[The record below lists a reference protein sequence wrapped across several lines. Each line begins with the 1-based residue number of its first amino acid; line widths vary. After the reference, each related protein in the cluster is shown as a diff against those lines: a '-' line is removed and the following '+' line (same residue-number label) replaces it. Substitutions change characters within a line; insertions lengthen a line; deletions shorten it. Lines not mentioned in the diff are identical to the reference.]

1 MPVAR
6 ARPSLASRPRLIVF
20 LVSFLLACSTQAGS
34 FRITPLRVQFDH
46 NNPTTQLSI
55 ENNSERTVTL
65 QTTVMRWQQD
75 GGQDN
80 LTPSNDI
87 FVSPPILMLKPGG
100 RQVIRL
106 RHMPAMPSEEK
117 AYRLYLQDTAARARQ
132 SGGANMAVRIG
143 LPIFVSPGGSQQPDP
158 RINTR
163 YQDGIWQV
171 SVSNAGSTNFR
182 VIGLDAFRG
191 SADRDDLKKDDL
203 LEQSTQP
210 VQGFPYVFADQTREW
225 HVKAPANA
233 QLRLRTDIY
242 GYRRQGFDERG
253 TVWLG
258 EPENKKDP

>member
-6 ARPSLASRPRLIVF
+6 ARPSLESRPRLFVF
-20 LVSFLLACSTQAGS
+20 LLSFLLACSTQAGS
-34 FRITPLRVQFDH
+34 FRITPLRVQFDA

-55 ENNSERTVTL
+55 ENNSEQTVTL

-75 GGQDN
+75 GDQDN

-106 RHMPAMPSEEK
+106 RHMPDMPAEEK

-143 LPIFVSPGGSQQPDP
+143 LPVFVSPENIEPAP
-158 RINTR
+158 RVSTR
-163 YQDGIWQV
+163 YQNGIWQV
-171 SVSNAGSTNFR
+171 RVSNLGSANFR
-182 VIGLDAFRG
+182 VIGLDAFRS
-191 SADRDDLKKDDL
+191 SADPDDLKKDDL

-210 VQGFPYVFADQTREW
+210 VQGFPYVFAGQAREW

-233 QLRLRTDIY
+233 QIRLRTDIY

>member
-1 MPVAR
+1 MPVAG
-6 ARPSLASRPRLIVF
+6 ARYCLAFRPRLLVF
-20 LVSFLLACSTQAGS
+20 LLSFLLACSSQAGS
-34 FRITPLRVQFDH
+34 FRITPLRVQFDD

-55 ENNSERTVTL
+55 ENNSDSTVTL

-75 GGQDN
+75 GDQDN

-106 RHMPAMPSEEK
+106 RHMPAMPDKEK
-117 AYRLYLQDTAARARQ
+117 SYRLYLQDTAARARQ

-143 LPIFVSPGGSQQPDP
+143 LPVFVSPDNIEPEP
-158 RINTR
+158 RIVTG
-163 YQDGIWQV
+163 YQNGIWQV
-171 SVSNAGSTNFR
+171 RVSNVGSANFR
-182 VIGLDAFRG
+182 VIGLDAFRAN
-191 SADRDDLKKDDL
+191 ADRDDLTKNDL

-233 QLRLRTDIY
+233 QIRLRTDIY
-242 GYRRQGFDERG
+242 GYRSQGFDERG

-258 EPENKKDP
+258 EPENKKGP